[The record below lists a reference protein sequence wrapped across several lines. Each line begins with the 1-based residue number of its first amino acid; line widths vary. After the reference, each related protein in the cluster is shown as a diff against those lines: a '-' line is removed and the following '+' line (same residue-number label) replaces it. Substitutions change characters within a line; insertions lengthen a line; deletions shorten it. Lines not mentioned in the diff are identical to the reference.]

1 MTPSEMF
8 LVFRQRCIKF
18 YKYYE
23 RLLIPVFKFVFILSI
38 ILILNKNIGYM
49 EQLNKMIVCLGIALI
64 GMLAPIKWGIIILMA
79 VASIHMFAY
88 NTLMGIGTTIVY
100 IVLYILYIRL
110 YPKESILI
118 IITMITLNFN
128 IGYIVPILAAL
139 FCGISYIIPIGLGVI
154 LGYLSNELTIF
165 MQETLNISIQN
176 LVPRILSIIHKNVF
190 MNVSML
196 TTLGVFILVFLSVY
210 AIRKLSVDYAPYIAI
225 VVGGVMNLLGFGVA
239 ILFLNIDINV
249 FLLVGMTIL
258 SVILAIICQFTSKL
272 LDYSRAEVVQF
283 EDEDNYYYVKV
294 IPKVSMN
301 INQKKVEQIYTTP
314 TKETEAY
321 LDGQGL

>member
-23 RLLIPVFKFVFILSI
+23 RVLVPVFKFIFILSI
-38 ILILNKNIGYM
+38 VLMINKNIGYVG
-49 EQLNKMIVCLGIALI
+49 QLNKTIVCVGIAFI
-64 GMLAPIKWGIIILMA
+64 GMFASIRWIIMILMA
-79 VASIHMFAY
+79 LVSIHMFAY
-88 NTLMGIGTTIVY
+88 NILIGIGTVAFCV
-100 IVLYILYIRL
+100 VLYTMYIRL
-110 YPKESILI
+110 YPIESILI
-118 IITMITLNFN
+118 IITMLALKLN

-139 FCGISYIIPIGLGVI
+139 FGGISYMFPIIFGVI
-154 LGYLSNELTIF
+154 FAYLSSELTVF
-165 MQETLNISIQN
+165 MQETMNSSIEN
-176 LVPRILSIIHKNVF
+176 LIPRILSIINKNVL

-196 TTLGVFILVFLSVY
+196 ATIGVFIVVFLSVY
-210 AIRKLSVDYAPYIAI
+210 IIRRLSIDYAPYIA
-225 VVGGVMNLLGFGVA
+225 VAVGGAMNLLGFGTA

-258 SVILAIICQFTSKL
+258 SVILAIICQFTSKV

-294 IPKVSMN
+294 VPKVSMN
-301 INQKKVEQIYTTP
+301 INQKKVEQIYTTT
-314 TKETEAY
+314 TKETPIH
-321 LDGQGL
+321 LDGQSL